1 MQCRLAARLCS
12 RFPIGFGFGW
22 GLSLGIFCSPMA
34 FFRISTVCQLLNSS
48 TSVLPIVS
56 LHPLLFAVSYRIIPG
71 VEVSSFASK
80 SSDPSQGEGVHILA
94 YFPAGGPGNHR
105 EFHQALLEIR
115 TGRFDRAKSMVEK
128 LRALGKPIKLSRV
141 MEIAGPGVAPGR
153 PHVARALV
161 EAGHVATEGDAF
173 GLYLRDQGPAFARWV
188 GYPSNCRLAIR

>member
-1 MQCRLAARLCS
+1 LALALAGV
-12 RFPIGFGFGW
+12 FH
-22 GLSLGIFCSPMA
+22 LVSLFAHGI
-34 FFRISTVCQLLNSS
+34 LLN
-48 TSVLPIVS
+48 TNRLPTPEFFDFSVSIVS
-56 LHPLLFAVSYRIIPG
+56 LHSLLSAVSYRIIPG
-71 VEVSSFASK
+71 VEVSSFVSK
-80 SSDPSQGEGVHILA
+80 SSDPSQGDGVHILA
-94 YFPAGGPGNHR
+94 YFPAGGPGNHT
-105 EFHQALLEIR
+105 EFHQALLKIR

-188 GYPSNCRLAIR
+188 GYPSNCRLAIRWPFIRTSVSVNVER